1 MMHSKNHNIKLVIK
15 SLEQKQTELTNSMTE
30 LATQKI
36 ELENYL
42 YNMFKV
48 VSSNLKEIFTLVKKI
63 NIALEYPK
71 LLLIY
76 ISYDSNKDD
85 NNKDFEKDKNSSK
98 SNNSEHGQG

>member
-1 MMHSKNHNIKLVIK
+1 MHPKNHNIKLDK
-15 SLEQKQTELTNSMTE
+15 QKELTNSMTE
-30 LATQKI
+30 LGNQKI

-48 VSSNLKEIFTLVKKI
+48 VSSNLKEILILVKKI
-63 NIALEYPK
+63 NTALEFPK
-71 LLLIY
+71 ILLIY

-98 SNNSEHGQG
+98 SKILSMDKDNTNYKY

>member
-1 MMHSKNHNIKLVIK
+1 
-15 SLEQKQTELTNSMTE
+15 
-30 LATQKI
+30 
-36 ELENYL
+36 
-42 YNMFKV
+42 
-48 VSSNLKEIFTLVKKI
+48 LVKKI